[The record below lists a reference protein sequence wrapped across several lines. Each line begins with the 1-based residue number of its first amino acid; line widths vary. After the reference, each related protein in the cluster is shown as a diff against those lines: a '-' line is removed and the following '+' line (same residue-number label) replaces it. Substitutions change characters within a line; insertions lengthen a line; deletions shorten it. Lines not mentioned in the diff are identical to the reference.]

1 MRSGA
6 NIISR
11 SRGKLEKKEFR
22 SSGVEDD
29 SPSKLNSLG
38 SELLTPATP
47 ELLYLL
53 PPRQPD
59 LLDLDLLVQD
69 FTGGGI
75 HALHTSF
82 ASSGNPEFDRRIQ
95 EMVQAWGVHDSHELI
110 AEMIV
115 TALRMGSDSVPVADL
130 KLINRSLKELRLAA
144 KAFAPYQG
152 IRKIAIFG
160 SARTSPQVEVYQA
173 AERFARLMR
182 ERGYMIITGGGD
194 GIMGAAQRGAGRQHS
209 FGLNIRLP
217 FEQKANETIDGDPKL
232 VNFNYFFTRKV
243 NFIKETHAIAL
254 FPGGFGTMDEGF
266 ECLTLMQT
274 GKARIIPVILID
286 KIDGSYWKSWTEF
299 LRTHLLGQGLIS
311 PDDFSL
317 FSITEN
323 VDDAVDHVLQ
333 FYRNFH
339 SYRWV
344 GQELVIRL
352 QRQLSNNAVQE
363 LSHSFSDLFES
374 APLRTS
380 RALKPEK
387 NEPELSNMPRLV
399 AGSHRRNFG
408 RLRQL
413 IDAINLAET
422 IGPLP

>member
-1 MRSGA
+1 
-6 NIISR
+6 
-11 SRGKLEKKEFR
+11 
-22 SSGVEDD
+22 
-29 SPSKLNSLG
+29 
-38 SELLTPATP
+38 
-47 ELLYLL
+47 
-53 PPRQPD
+53 
-59 LLDLDLLVQD
+59 VQD

-75 HALHTSF
+75 HALQTSF
-82 ASSGNPEFDRRIQ
+82 ASSGDPEFDRRIQ
-95 EMVQAWGVHDSHELI
+95 QMVSDWGVRESRDLI

-115 TALRMGSDSVPVADL
+115 TALRMGSDSVPVPDL
-130 KLINRSLKELRLAA
+130 KLINRSLKELRQAS

-160 SARTSPQVEVYQA
+160 SARTVPQREIYVA
-173 AERFARLMR
+173 AERFAMQMR
-182 ERGYMIITGGGD
+182 EHGYMIITGGGD
-194 GIMGAAQRGAGRQHS
+194 GIMGAAQRGAGREHS

-217 FEQKANETIDGDPKL
+217 FEQKANETITGDPKL

-286 KIDGSYWKSWTEF
+286 KPGGTYWKSWTEL
-299 LRTHLLGQGLIS
+299 LRTQLLDEGLIS

-317 FSITEN
+317 FSITED
-323 VDDAVDHVLQ
+323 VDEAVAMVLK
-333 FYRNFH
+333 FYENFH

-344 GQELVIRL
+344 GQELVIRMH
-352 QRQLSNNAVQE
+352 RQLTPEAIQALNKQFAN
-363 LSHSFSDLFES
+363 LFEA
-374 APLRTS
+374 APLRAT
-380 RALKPEK
+380 RALKQEQ
-387 NEPELSNMPRLV
+387 NEPELMNLPRLI

-413 IDAINLAET
+413 LDAVNDAET
-422 IGPLP
+422 VAESI